1 MQPAD
6 RKAAEPTEGAR
17 EGGSGRTPSDVTT
30 LLVELGRVVKGRQ
43 FYPDTHPQLA
53 ELFQRGLRAF
63 QTELAGHGPL
73 ELEVRSGSF
82 WLPEAGVAVGRGRLD
97 ELARE
102 LVVRAVRRLRF
113 DASLDLDSF
122 RALVQVLVTEREALE
137 QAGGFERV
145 FYTTARHGIQVNQV
159 DYAALLARGEVAPA
173 GEAGPAGEDDLPAPA
188 DAGAATAPLDPLAE
202 LLAAAATDPSKREA
216 ALEAAPL
223 AAKPVDDRA
232 GELVALLRELDECR
246 EDAAHRGLVG
256 KVVEHAGALSD
267 EGLADEGYRA
277 ILVLSAQAGDRARAA
292 AQREAAAEGLRQLAR
307 GPRYRDLVS
316 RGCAPGAA
324 ASIRAAQVL
333 LQLGA
338 AVVPTLLQ
346 DIERESDPDRRGQ
359 MSGILIAMGEKATPE
374 IVAAIESGEPRR
386 MRLAVRFAGEI
397 QNPAAVPAL
406 QRVLRGSDAEM
417 RREAAKS
424 LVKIGDGTAL
434 ECLVDALA
442 SPLGDVPSL
451 AAFCLGVSGSPRA
464 LEALLAA
471 LRRAGRTGEFELA
484 RESIRALGRLGRPEA
499 APELAAVLN
508 RVSFFQ
514 RRKLRELKLAAAAAL
529 ARLPGA
535 QAQQALAVASRSRDP
550 RVREAASR
558 ALGRGKAEAASA

>member
-1 MQPAD
+1 MQRAD
-6 RKAAEPTEGAR
+6 RTAAEPTERAR
-17 EGGSGRTPSDVTT
+17 ESGSGRTPSDVAT

-43 FYPDTHPQLA
+43 FYPDGHPQLG
-53 ELFQRGLRAF
+53 ELFERGLRAF

-73 ELEVRSGSF
+73 ELEVRGGSF
-82 WLPEAGVAVGRGRLD
+82 WLPDAGVAVGRGRLD
-97 ELARE
+97 DLARE

-137 QAGGFERV
+137 RAGGFERV
-145 FYTTARHGIQVNQV
+145 FYTAARQGVQVNQV
-159 DYAALLARGEVAPA
+159 DYAALLAKGEVAA
-173 GEAGPAGEDDLPAPA
+173 AADQDLPADA
-188 DAGAATAPLDPLAE
+188 AAEAGAPAAPLDPLAE
-202 LLAAAATDPSKREA
+202 LLAAAATDPSKVEA

-223 AAKPVDDRA
+223 EARPVDDRA
-232 GELVALLRELDECR
+232 AELVALLRELDDCR
-246 EDAAHRGLVG
+246 EDAAHAGLVRQI
-256 KVVEHAGALSD
+256 VERAGALSD

-277 ILVLSAQAGDRARAA
+277 ILVLSAQAADRTRGA
-292 AQREAAAEGLRQLAR
+292 AQREAAGNGLRELAR
-307 GPRYRDLVS
+307 EARYRDLVS
-316 RGCAPGAA
+316 RACAPGAA

-338 AVVPTLLQ
+338 AVVPSLLHE
-346 DIERESDPDRRGQ
+346 IEHEGDPDRRGQ
-359 MSGILIAMGEKATPE
+359 MSGILIAIGEKATPE
-374 IVAAIESGEPRR
+374 ILAAIESDEPRR

-406 QRVLRGSDAEM
+406 QRVLRGSDAEL

-424 LVKIGDGTAL
+424 LVKIGDATAV
-434 ECLVDALA
+434 ESLVDALG
-442 SPLGDVPSL
+442 SPLADVPSL

-499 APELAAVLN
+499 TPELVAVLS
-508 RVSFFQ
+508 RFSFFQ

-535 QAQQALAVASRSRDP
+535 QAQQALAAASRSRDP
-550 RVREAASR
+550 RLREAAAR
-558 ALGRGKAEAASA
+558 ALGRGKAEAAPA

>member
-1 MQPAD
+1 MQRAD
-6 RKAAEPTEGAR
+6 RTAAEPTERAQ
-17 EGGSGRTPSDVTT
+17 EGGSGRTPSDVAT
-30 LLVELGRVVKGRQ
+30 LLVELGRVAKGRQ
-43 FYPDTHPQLA
+43 FYPDGHPQLG
-53 ELFQRGLRAF
+53 ELFERGLRAF
-63 QTELAGHGPL
+63 QAELARHGPL

-113 DASLDLDSF
+113 DPSLDLDSF

-137 QAGGFERV
+137 NAGGFERV
-145 FYTTARHGIQVNQV
+145 LYTTARRGIQVNQV
-159 DYAALLARGEVAPA
+159 DYAALLARGALA
-173 GEAGPAGEDDLPAPA
+173 PAGEDDLPALAAPGDGAPPSPA
-188 DAGAATAPLDPLAE
+188 ADPLAE
-202 LLAAAATDPSKREA
+202 LLAAAATDPSKVEA

-223 AAKPVDDRA
+223 EARPGDDRA
-232 GELVALLRELDECR
+232 AELVALLRQLDECR
-246 EDAAHRGLVG
+246 EDVAHAGLV
-256 KVVEHAGALSD
+256 KQIVERAAALSD

-277 ILVLSAQAGDRARAA
+277 ILVFSAQAADRARSA
-292 AQREAAAEGLRQLAR
+292 AQREAAGTGLRELAR
-307 GPRYRDLVS
+307 GARYRDLVS
-316 RGCAPGAA
+316 RACAPGAA

-333 LQLGA
+333 LQLGV
-338 AVVPTLLQ
+338 AVVPSLLH
-346 DIERESDPDRRGQ
+346 DIEREGDPDRRGQ

-374 IVAAIESGEPRR
+374 ILAAIQSGEPRR

-424 LVKIGDGTAL
+424 LVKIGDPTAL

-499 APELAAVLN
+499 TPELAAVLS

-529 ARLPGA
+529 ARLPGS
-535 QAQQALAVASRSRDP
+535 QAQQALAAASRSRDP